1 MILISCKI
9 ACVSMSP
16 YLLKKWKLLIQNLE
30 NRENKGQVR
39 KFSFSGIDW
48 GVGWS
53 ENVHFQ
59 GAMGVLLS

>member
-1 MILISCKI
+1 
-9 ACVSMSP
+9 MSP